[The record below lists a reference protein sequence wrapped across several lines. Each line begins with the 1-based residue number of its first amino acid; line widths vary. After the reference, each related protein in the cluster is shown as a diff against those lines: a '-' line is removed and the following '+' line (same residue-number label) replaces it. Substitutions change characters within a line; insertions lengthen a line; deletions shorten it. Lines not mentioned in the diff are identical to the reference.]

1 MWTPRATPSRT
12 PFFDQRWAGQ
22 PLDTLPAAI
31 VDGGSDVRGGS
42 QVGVRWSYVASRYE
56 YSLSVFDGTNY
67 LPLIDGQ
74 ILPSDQPALELR
86 RIYPSVRMYGA
97 DAALPLPW
105 FTIKGEAGYFTSQEP
120 LESPRPDDYML
131 YVIQAE
137 RQVGEWSFAGGYAGE
152 VVVIRRTLADF
163 APDRGL
169 TRTVLGRA
177 GLTIDTNRSLA
188 VEGAL
193 RQNGDGSWLKFEYSQ
208 AAGQHLRVT
217 AALTWIRGE
226 PTDFFGQYNRDSHA
240 RLAVRY
246 SF

>member
-1 MWTPRATPSRT
+1 
-12 PFFDQRWAGQ
+12 
-22 PLDTLPAAI
+22 
-31 VDGGSDVRGGS
+31 
-42 QVGVRWSYVASRYE
+42 VASRYE
-56 YSLSVFDGTNY
+56 YSLAVFDGTNY
-67 LPLIDGQ
+67 LPLIEGHV
-74 ILPSDQPALELR
+74 LPVVEPTVQLT

-97 DAALPLPW
+97 DAAVPLPW
-105 FTIKGEAGYFTSQEP
+105 FTIKGETGYFASQEP
-120 LESPRPDDYML
+120 SESPRPDDYIL

-152 VVVIRRTLADF
+152 GVIIRRTLVDF

-169 TRTVLGRA
+169 TRAFLGRA

-188 VEGAL
+188 IEGAL

-208 AAGQHLRVT
+208 AAGQHLRMT

-226 PTDFFGQYNRDSHA
+226 PTDFFGQYNQNSHA